1 MNNNGYEKNLKP
13 TKLELEFLT
22 LAYNA
27 FYDIFEEVFTDTF
40 WHNSPYY
47 RFSKIKDAFAIYSE
61 LLNYEPIKHAINDIK
76 IKRPAMEGNIGSE
89 LFKFVRNLLSHYPF
103 FNCWDE
109 VWINKSISNWY
120 KDGQAIDRFLNKY
133 AGKSE
138 VKYRFWEAD
147 KKEMTYLTISFPTK
161 YNSDTKIYLKDML
174 TENKGV
180 KFSLILMKK
189 ILDTQVIRK

>member
-76 IKRPAMEGNIGSE
+76 IKRPPMEGKMEVSC
-89 LFKFVRNLLSHYPF
+89 LSL
-103 FNCWDE
+103 C
-109 VWINKSISNWY
+109 
-120 KDGQAIDRFLNKY
+120 GMCFL
-133 AGKSE
+133 
-138 VKYRFWEAD
+138 
-147 KKEMTYLTISFPTK
+147 IIP
-161 YNSDTKIYLKDML
+161 
-174 TENKGV
+174 
-180 KFSLILMKK
+180 SLIVGMKSGLISLYPIGIK
-189 ILDTQVIRK
+189 MGKLLTVF